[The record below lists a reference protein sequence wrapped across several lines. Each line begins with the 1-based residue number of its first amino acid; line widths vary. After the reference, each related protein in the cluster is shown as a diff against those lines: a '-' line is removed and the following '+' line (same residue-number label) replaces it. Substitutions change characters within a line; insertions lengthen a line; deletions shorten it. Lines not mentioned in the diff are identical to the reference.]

1 MAEKDLSDI
10 PYLLV
15 GSGVAL
21 REELER
27 LAEQLVEKGKSL
39 TPEGRRERAKG
50 GGSFASKGGELADMM
65 VKAVDRVL
73 ENAGIPSKE
82 DLGAIE
88 KRITNIE
95 NKIKAKQ

>member
-10 PYLLV
+10 PYLLI

-21 REELER
+21 KEELER

-39 TPEGRRERAKG
+39 TPEGRREKAKEKKG
-50 GGSFASKGGELADMM
+50 FASKGGELTDMM

-73 ENAGIPSKE
+73 ENAGIPSRE
-82 DLGAIE
+82 DLEAIE
-88 KRITNIE
+88 RRISNIE
-95 NKIKAKQ
+95 NKIKSK